1 MPRYGSIHRISD
13 FVDRLVPKRGS
24 GEYSNLFIHS
34 AIKFLKFLD
43 SIQEKNPSVTI
54 ITHAGDAI
62 WVIFQGRRLCFI
74 LPTQKFFR
82 VGVPSVDGGGAAEL
96 AKFITRQSNATHNIE
111 EMGNPRD
118 EWRQWRIGA
127 NQVEVLVNFI
137 SQLPLGKAN
146 SLASVS
152 HPRHFPGPVRQL
164 ALEQFNREGR
174 KCPGVPNLGRKK
186 HRLSEGDTIEFDH
199 LLPHSHGGSSSEIN
213 IQVLCVDCNRAKA
226 ATTF

>member
-1 MPRYGSIHRISD
+1 
-13 FVDRLVPKRGS
+13 
-24 GEYSNLFIHS
+24 
-34 AIKFLKFLD
+34 
-43 SIQEKNPSVTI
+43 
-54 ITHAGDAI
+54 
-62 WVIFQGRRLCFI
+62 
-74 LPTQKFFR
+74 
-82 VGVPSVDGGGAAEL
+82 L

-226 ATTF
+226 ATTSTIPSFSHDRESLSESREFEYKFREPFDQWAQTNLGHVRDQAV